1 MAWVGYANVAIELD
15 GVPKTLRDAR
25 QTTTLS
31 DRDIRGELKLS
42 DPDHFALPRA
52 YFGYRDVLGG

>member
-1 MAWVGYANVAIELD
+1 VAIELD